1 MTTGSGPHATGRTGR
16 ARLTWSSWAID
27 NPRVVLL
34 LFALL
39 SLAGIMAA
47 VLLPVQR
54 YPAIDFPA
62 ISVTVPYPGTPARDI
77 ETTVTRPV
85 EQALQTIPG
94 SEVIISTVAQGVS
107 TTVVQFPVGTSLE
120 DATSRVRT
128 RVEQTRARLPTGI
141 EPPVVRQASAD
152 EAPLMAYAVVS
163 EERSTLDLSEL
174 VDKQILPAIQRVP
187 GAGGATR
194 IGGVDRA
201 ISVVVDP
208 ARLAPLGLSLAQLND
223 ALRGLRRDDPAGMLN
238 LGAREQPLRVVNA
251 ALTAQ
256 DVAATPIPLPGG
268 GQVRLDAIATVGD
281 GSSEPRQFARLNG
294 QPAVAFQ
301 AARAAGASEVTLEK
315 GVATAVAEL
324 SRRYPDLRFM
334 RIYSTVAETRASLDA
349 TISALLE
356 GLLLTTLAVW
366 LFLRDWRS
374 TFTAAMAMPASLLPT
389 FTALYLLGF
398 TLNIVTLLALTLVIG
413 ILVDDAIVEIE
424 NIEKHLAAGE
434 PPPLA
439 ARNGANA
446 IGLAVVATTLAIVVV
461 FLPVSFMAGVPG
473 RFFHEFGI
481 TVSIAVLF
489 SLLVARLLTPL
500 MAAHLLRPKRD
511 GHAAAPSFLDRLYLR
526 ALTFVAARP
535 RITALGGVA
544 LMILA
549 AIAVPLL
556 PQGFQP
562 PGNPDQIFVKVQGAP
577 GAGLEEMEHAVGE
590 AATLLRAEPEVAN
603 VFAQAGTKIQGGA
616 GGDRGLAD
624 IRDAT
629 LTVVFKPEAGV
640 RAQAFRERMR
650 PKLLGFPDARL
661 NFLGDTA
668 GVDVVTILTGDDQ
681 QVLDRTA
688 ATLIAQMKSLPMI
701 SDPRL
706 TNPVGAPEVAIV
718 PRADAMA
725 RLGVTPDALAG
736 LLRVATM
743 GDAERNLARV
753 TQDGGD
759 IPIIVRLPMGA
770 RSDLQMLQGLHI
782 QVPGGFT
789 TLGAV
794 ADVRYA
800 AAPEKLNRMDLK
812 RQVMIEADLAR
823 GARLGEA
830 VAAIRRLPVMRELPE
845 GVGTGSIG
853 NQRAMEQLFRSLG
866 IVFAAAVV
874 LMYALLVLLFGDTRR
889 PLVILSALPPAV
901 TGALAALLIGGF
913 ALDLP
918 ALIGI
923 LMLLGLAAKNSI
935 LIVDNAAEG
944 ERAGL
949 PRLPAIMRACRERM
963 RPIVMTSFAMIAGM
977 VPTALALGQ
986 GAEFRQPLA
995 IAVIGG
1001 MITSTLVSLVLV
1013 PALYLLFV
1021 RGNTRS
1027 SPPGMANTKR

>member
-1 MTTGSGPHATGRTGR
+1 MAEAGPQPSGRSAR
-16 ARLTWSSWAID
+16 AKLTWSSWAID

-39 SLAGIMAA
+39 SLAGTVAA
-47 VLLPVQR
+47 AFLPVQR
-54 YPAIDFPA
+54 YPDIDFPA
-62 ISVTVPYPGTPARDI
+62 ISITVPYPGAPARDI
-77 ETTVTRPV
+77 ETTVTRPI
-85 EQALQTIPG
+85 EQAVQIIPG
-94 SEVIISTVAQGVS
+94 SEVIVSTVAQGVS

-120 DATSRVRT
+120 EATSRVRT
-128 RVEQTRARLPTGI
+128 RVDQTRARLPTGI
-141 EPPVVRQASAD
+141 EPPIVRQASTD
-152 EAPLMAYAVVS
+152 ETPLMAYAVVS
-163 EERSTLDLSEL
+163 DERSTLELSEL

-208 ARLAPLGLSLAQLND
+208 ARLAPLGLSLSQLND
-223 ALRGLRRDDPAGMLN
+223 ALRRLRRDDPAGMVN
-238 LGAREQPLRVVNA
+238 LGEGEQPLRIVNA

-281 GSSEPRQFARLNG
+281 GNAEPRQFARLNG

-301 AARAAGASEVTLEK
+301 AARASGASEVTLEK
-315 GVATAVAEL
+315 GVGVAVAEL
-324 SRRYPDLRFM
+324 TRRYPDLRFV

-349 TISALLE
+349 TITALVE

-366 LFLRDWRS
+366 FFLRDWRS
-374 TFTAAMAMPASLLPT
+374 TFTAAIAMPASLLPT
-389 FTALYLLGF
+389 FIALYLLGF

-434 PPPLA
+434 PPRLA
-439 ARNGANA
+439 ARNGANN
-446 IGLAVVATTLAIVVV
+446 IGLAVLATTLAIVVV

-500 MAAHLLRPKRD
+500 MAAHLLQPKRD
-511 GHAAAPSFLDRLYLR
+511 GHAAPSAFDRFYAR
-526 ALTFVAARP
+526 ALAFAVMRP
-535 RITALGGVA
+535 RITALGGLA
-544 LMILA
+544 LIVMA
-549 AIAVPLL
+549 AAAVPLL

-577 GAGLEEMEHAVGE
+577 GAGAGDME
-590 AATLLRAEPEVAN
+590 AAVSGAARLLRDEPEVAN

-629 LTVVFKPEAGV
+629 LTVVFRPEAGAD
-640 RAQAFRERMR
+640 AQAFRERMR

-668 GVDVVTILTGDDQ
+668 GVDVITILTGDEQ

-688 ATLIAQMKSLPMI
+688 ANLIAQMKTLPMI

-718 PRADAMA
+718 PRPDAMA
-725 RLGVTPDALAG
+725 RLGVTPDALAA

-753 TQDGGD
+753 TQGDGD
-759 IPIIVRLPMGA
+759 VPIVLRLPSAA
-770 RSDLQMLQGLHI
+770 RGNLQTLQGLRI
-782 QVPGGFT
+782 PVAGGFT

-800 AAPEKLNRMDLK
+800 AASEKLNRMDLK
-812 RQVMIEADLAR
+812 RQVMIEADLVG

-830 VAAIRRLPVMRELPE
+830 VGAIRSLPVMRDLPE

-853 NQRAMEQLFRSLG
+853 NQRAMEQLFQSLA
-866 IVFAAAVV
+866 IVFATAVV
-874 LMYALLVLLFGDTRR
+874 LMYALLVLLFGDMRR
-889 PLVILSALPPAV
+889 PLVILSALPPAIA
-901 TGALAALLIGGF
+901 GALAALLMGRF

-949 PRLPAIMRACRERM
+949 PRLDAIMRACRERM

-977 VPTALALGQ
+977 IPTALALGQ

-995 IAVIGG
+995 ISVIGG

-1021 RGNTRS
+1021 RHSERPRT
-1027 SPPGMANTKR
+1027 